1 MPGYRDEC
9 EKLAALESFDPE
21 AFRGN
26 DKVPQEVCNFVLTLA
41 LIYNDCK
48 DGIYAHVVLAE
59 SKPDGPPQKDK
70 VWGAFAGAQ
79 FHAFRAVASVL
90 HEVCELIRD
99 NEAIL
104 RDAFFCSVVRNLP
117 SQSRKAWEALVDAAH
132 EATPKDDLGKQLHR
146 LRNKVAFHYD
156 PKAMFI
162 GYAAHFLGERKRDE
176 RAFVSRGDSMRSTRF
191 FFADAAATGYVQSVA
206 GSDTADEIKS
216 ELADIVGHVN
226 NGLMMLVRTFIERRG
241 YAYRREAEQ

>member
-1 MPGYRDEC
+1 VDQMPGFRDEC
-9 EKLAALESFDPE
+9 EKLAPLGSFDPE

-26 DKVPQEVCNFVLTLA
+26 DKVPQDVCNFVLTLA

-90 HEVCELIRD
+90 HEVCELIRG

-117 SQSRKAWEALVDAAH
+117 SRSRKAWEALIDAAH

-146 LRNKVAFHYD
+146 LRNKVTFHYD

-176 RAFVSRGDSMRSTRF
+176 RAFVSRGIACDRRASSSQMRRQPGMFSRSLARIPPTKSR
-191 FFADAAATGYVQSVA
+191 ASSQISWTTSI
-206 GSDTADEIKS
+206 TA
-216 ELADIVGHVN
+216 
-226 NGLMMLVRTFIERRG
+226 
-241 YAYRREAEQ
+241 